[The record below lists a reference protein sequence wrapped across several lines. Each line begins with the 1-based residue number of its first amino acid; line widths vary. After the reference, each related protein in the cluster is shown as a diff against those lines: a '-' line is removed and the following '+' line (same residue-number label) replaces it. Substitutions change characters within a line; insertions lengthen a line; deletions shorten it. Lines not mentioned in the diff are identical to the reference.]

1 MIIKIAKR
9 TLSSLLSVLFLSLVF
24 FSIPVSAVDY
34 GEKYTY
40 TDVDGT
46 VFEYYLDEN
55 GYPFQM
61 ESGEK
66 IFLLIPLEHLK
77 ITDEKELE
85 ELRKASEAAEQK
97 FEAYA
102 SSKAGGY
109 TWKSFY
115 MDFATYHIADTGNFG
130 FPSIC
135 HSMWLKTTNHN
146 PSFAK
151 KGVSFYLR
159 WSPDGGQTWMQELS
173 VNQNLSTAKKYNT
186 PAGLQFNVKMWSY
199 YGTLNSCTLKASG
212 SIA

>member
-77 ITDEKELE
+77 ITNEKELA
-85 ELRKASEAAEQK
+85 ELRKASADAKQK
-97 FEAYA
+97 FETYT
-102 SSKAGGY
+102 SLKAGDY
-109 TWKSFY
+109 PWQSFN
-115 MDFATYHIADTGNFG
+115 MDFATYHIANTGAFG

-135 HSMWLKTTNHN
+135 HSVWLKTTNHN
-146 PSFAK
+146 PANAK

-159 WSPDGGQTWMQELS
+159 YSSDGGETWMEQLS
-173 VNQNLSTAKKYNT
+173 VNKNLTVAKRFIT
-186 PAGLQFNVKMWSY
+186 GAGLQFNVRMWSY

-212 SIA
+212 SIY

>member
-9 TLSSLLSVLFLSLVF
+9 TLSSLLSILFLSLVF

-55 GYPFQM
+55 GYPFQI
-61 ESGEK
+61 EFGEK
-66 IFLLIPLEHLK
+66 IFLLLPLEHLK
-77 ITDEKELE
+77 ITNEKELA
-85 ELRKASEAAEQK
+85 ELRKASAEAKQK
-97 FEAYA
+97 FETDA
-102 SSKAGGY
+102 SLKAGDY
-109 TWKSFY
+109 NWKSFY
-115 MDFATYHIADTGNFG
+115 MDFATYHIAETGEFW

-135 HSMWLKTTNHN
+135 HSMWLKTTNQN
-146 PSFAK
+146 PRFAK

-159 WSPDGGQTWMQELS
+159 WSPDGGVTWMQELL
-173 VNQNLSTAKKYNT
+173 VNQNLSNAKRYT
-186 PAGLQFNVKMWSY
+186 TTAGLRFNVKMWSY